1 MEKVNTNFF
10 VKNAYIKNFEVVKYL
25 YILKVLIILHL
36 SLLIYINSTF
46 CYMKGCFFMDL
57 NEYIDWYQE
66 HFGISPSQKLIE
78 KFISVN
84 HPLKMETK
92 DDDNKKGDI
101 DNK

>member
-1 MEKVNTNFF
+1 
-10 VKNAYIKNFEVVKYL
+10 
-25 YILKVLIILHL
+25 
-36 SLLIYINSTF
+36 
-46 CYMKGCFFMDL
+46 MDL